1 MSEAREDPSHGPS
14 GSHRRLRTPLLR
26 PKSHLR
32 LKLQVSSS
40 AQKQGVRGYKA
51 AFRVT
56 AHSWVSSRLGCQ
68 LSHQE

>member
-1 MSEAREDPSHGPS
+1 MSEASHGPVGPTDIS
-14 GSHRRLRTPLLR
+14 PLLR

-40 AQKQGVRGYKA
+40 AHEQGVRGYKA
-51 AFRVT
+51 AFRVP
-56 AHSWVSSRLGCQ
+56 AHSWVSWHLGCQ